1 MNIIAFVIGLVVGIL
16 AMAFLFILNSVHQQ
30 FHEIEWHDAQKEKP
44 SLYPLSGDPNAI
56 QVLIHTNKDVI
67 IDSWYYIDCDR
78 YDFEEKESVTHFA
91 YIDELKRTIPP
102 CPVCSGELLNS
113 PYANPCSL

>member
-1 MNIIAFVIGLVVGIL
+1 MNIIAFVIGLAVGIL
-16 AMAFLFILNSVHQQ
+16 AMAFLFILNSVHQS

-44 SLYPLSGDPNAI
+44 SLYVVEEVQAVRVLVHTQGGAI
-56 QVLIHTNKDVI
+56 VDT
-67 IDSWYYIDCDR
+67 WYYVDDDYYEC
-78 YDFEEKESVTHFA
+78 EGKKNVMHFA
-91 YIDELKRTIPP
+91 YIDELKHTIPP